1 MTWLSQILS
10 NKVRG
15 CAISGVLQRLGFGF
29 GGSRDRDPF
38 AAIVLAAAF
47 GDPRRL
53 APAAAQ
59 IIELGPPHRAAAHD
73 LDRADPRRIERE
85 DALDPLAVG
94 DLAQCEIRVDPG
106 ILAGDAHPLESLDA
120 LALALDDADADPHRV
135 AGLERQLRPLARQ
148 LRYLLRFELLL
159 QIHRSTSCLFSPG

>member
-29 GGSRDRDPF
+29 GGGGSRDRDPF
-38 AAIVLAAAF
+38 AAIVLAASF

-59 IIELGPPHRAAAHD
+59 VIQLGPPHRAAAHD

-85 DALDPLAVG
+85 NALDPLAVG
-94 DLAQCEIRVDPG
+94 DLAQCEVRVDPG
-106 ILAGDAHPLESLDA
+106 VLAGDAHPLEGLYA
-120 LALALDDADADPHRV
+120 FAFALDDADADLHRV
-135 AGLERQLRPLARQ
+135 ARLEGRDRPVGRE
-148 LRYLLRFELLL
+148 F
-159 QIHRSTSCLFSPG
+159 G

>member
-15 CAISGVLQRLGFGF
+15 CAIGGCSRNSGFGF
-29 GGSRDRDPF
+29 GGPGDRDPF
-38 AAIVLAAAF
+38 AAIVLAAAL
-47 GDPRRL
+47 GDARRL

-59 IIELGPPHRAAAHD
+59 GIELGPPSRAAAHD
-73 LDRADPRRIERE
+73 LDRADARRVERE

-94 DLAQCEIRVDPG
+94 DLAQCEVRVDPG

-135 AGLERQLRPLARQ
+135 AGLKRRHRPLAGQPRDLHGCQ
-148 LRYLLRFELLL
+148 LL
-159 QIHRSTSCLFSPG
+159 QQTE